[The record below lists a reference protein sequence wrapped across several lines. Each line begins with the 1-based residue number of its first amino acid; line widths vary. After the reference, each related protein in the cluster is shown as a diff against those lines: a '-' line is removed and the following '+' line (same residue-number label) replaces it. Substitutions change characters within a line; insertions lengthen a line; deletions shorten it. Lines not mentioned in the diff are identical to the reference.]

1 MKTVEE
7 KLKEVKE
14 ILHSWGED
22 DKSTLE
28 SIFVR
33 PDGQI
38 FVYSVSFG
46 GCFIAD
52 LDKHG
57 YSCRLFGSSSRGGGV
72 HLIID

>member
-14 ILHSWGED
+14 IMHSWGED
-22 DKSTLE
+22 DKNTLE
-28 SIFVR
+28 SILVR
-33 PDGQI
+33 PNGKI

-46 GCFIAD
+46 GSFIAD

-57 YSCRLFGSSSRGGGV
+57 YRCCLFGSSSRGGGV